1 MDEKT
6 KELLLTLIENLSE
19 PEYIT
24 QRECGEPCIKGK
36 NLRFLKKMI
45 ERMQFMKIW
54 VDDVRPAPIGYIWC
68 KSVNEAIERI
78 EGSEIRVGMLDYNN
92 SLCEEDIRELSID
105 VIDLDHDAG
114 DYAYDGGDYIKI
126 LDYLEETERDYP
138 IRIHSMNPV
147 GVENM
152 RRIIRRNGWTEVK

>member
-6 KELLLTLIENLSE
+6 KELLLTLIKNLSE

-36 NLRFLKKMI
+36 NLRFLKEMI

-54 VDDVRPAPIGYIWC
+54 VDNSRPAPEGYVWC
-68 KSVNEAIERI
+68 KSVQEAKDTVLMLELYATVNE
-78 EGSEIRVGMLDYNN
+78 SYKV
-92 SLCEEDIRELSID
+92 EL
-105 VIDLDHDAG
+105 IDLDYDSG
-114 DYAYDGGDYIKI
+114 DYANDGGDYIK
-126 LDYLEETERDYP
+126 LLNWLEETGRNYP

-152 RRIIRRNGWTEVK
+152 RRIIQRNGWTEVK

>member
-6 KELLLTLIENLSE
+6 KELLLMLIENLSE
-19 PEYIT
+19 PEYIS
-24 QRECGEPCIKGK
+24 QQGCGEPCIKGK

-92 SLCEEDIRELSID
+92 PLCEEDIRELSIEL
-105 VIDLDHDAG
+105 IDIDHDASI
-114 DYAYDGGDYIKI
+114 YAYDGGDYIKI

-138 IRIHSMNPV
+138 IRIPSMHPV
-147 GVENM
+147 GVEHM
-152 RRIIRRNGWTEVK
+152 RRIIQRHGWKALN